1 MRPKSFNEND
11 ALYAIEETFRR
22 VGYDGASLDV
32 LTRATG
38 LNRSSLYNAFGCKND
53 MMRRAVETYT
63 ERSCD
68 TIVGALRRRPLRAAL
83 QDFLRTCV
91 EPGLAGCL
99 LGNLVAE
106 RADAEASDREFLAAR
121 MVEVE
126 DTFVAAL
133 NAAVADGEIAPGTD
147 TAQLGRYVMT
157 TAQGLRI
164 MALARPDAALFEKV
178 IETVLGAIPFTER
191 EAAVAA
197 L

>member
-11 ALYAIEETFRR
+11 ALHAIEETFRR

-68 TIVGALRRRPLRAAL
+68 TIAGILRRRPLRTGL
-83 QDFLRTCV
+83 RDFLGTCV

-106 RADAEASDREFLAAR
+106 RADAEASDREFLADR

-126 DTFVAAL
+126 DAFVAAL
-133 NAAVADGEIAPGTD
+133 DAAVADGEVAPGTD
-147 TAQLGRYVMT
+147 TGQLARYVMT

-164 MALARPDAALFEKV
+164 MALARQDAALFATV
-178 IETVLGAIPFTER
+178 IETALGAIPFTDR
-191 EAAVAA
+191 DAAVAA